1 MSQDFKQPVL
11 LSLEGGNAQPLSVRA
26 KALVFSDPISA
37 TLLEY
42 IERIA
47 PSEAPVLIGG
57 ETGTGKELVARH
69 IHLLSGR
76 KGPFLAVNCGAI
88 SDQLAESELF
98 GHEAGAFT
106 GAVGKREGWFE
117 AANEGTLFLD
127 EIGDLPLPLQVKLLR
142 VLQEKEVVRIGSRK
156 SIPVNVRLVV
166 ATNVDLDYAVSAGHF
181 RRDLLYRINIAHV
194 KLPPLRE
201 RPGDIM
207 PLAEHFLKTYA
218 TKMGHRLPQFSS
230 AAIELLLHYSWPG
243 NIRELENVV
252 HFALL
257 VASGEKIESSH
268 LKVTGGWNTGNNFQ
282 QVPQPVHA
290 PQFVQPFAQHLPQ
303 SAHNTGSYNA
313 ANANGTGT
321 NGFNANGFG
330 NHPTNA
336 QGGSDGN
343 DPMTAIA
350 KQLRRIFNEQGNGNH
365 FDSLERLIVHEAF
378 AHVRSNQVH
387 ASALLGISRNVMR
400 TLLKRHGLLVESGY
414 AKGSDASLTDDEPV
428 LSTLDGSLAS

>member
-1 MSQDFKQPVL
+1 MIQENKQPVL

-98 GHEAGAFT
+98 GHEAGSFT

-181 RRDLLYRINIAHV
+181 RRDLLYRINIAQV

-201 RPGDIM
+201 RPGDVL
-207 PLAEHFLKTYA
+207 PLAEHFLKTYSQR
-218 TKMGHRLPQFSS
+218 MGYRQPQFS
-230 AAIELLLHYSWPG
+230 AGAIELLLTYSWPG

-257 VASGEKIESSH
+257 VSSGDKIEPAH
-268 LKVTGGWNTGNNFQ
+268 LKVTGGWNTGVNYQ
-282 QVPQPVHA
+282 QVSQPVH
-290 PQFVQPFAQHLPQ
+290 QPVH
-303 SAHNTGSYNA
+303 
-313 ANANGTGT
+313 NANGQAHSFG
-321 NGFNANGFG
+321 NSGFG
-330 NHPTNA
+330 VQPGSLN
-336 QGGSDGN
+336 GSDNSSGN
-343 DPMTAIA
+343 GDDPMTAIA
-350 KQLRRIFNEQGNGNH
+350 KQLRRLFTEQGDSNH
-365 FDSLERLIVHEAF
+365 FDKLESLIVHEAF

-387 ASALLGISRNVMR
+387 GAALLGISRNVMR
-400 TLLKRHGLLVESGY
+400 TLLKRHGLLADTGFTRT
-414 AKGSDASLTDDEPV
+414 GDNSDHEDELQNLHP
-428 LSTLDGSLAS
+428 GFAG

>member
-1 MSQDFKQPVL
+1 MIQENKQPVL

-37 TLLEY
+37 TLLKY

-47 PSEAPVLIGG
+47 PSDAPVLIGG

-98 GHEAGAFT
+98 GHEAGSFT

-127 EIGDLPLPLQVKLLR
+127 EIGDLPLPMQVKLLR

-181 RRDLLYRINIAHV
+181 RRDLLYRINIAQV

-201 RPGDIM
+201 RPGDVL
-207 PLAEHFLKTYA
+207 PLAEHFLKTYSQR
-218 TKMGHRLPQFSS
+218 MGYRQPQFS
-230 AAIELLLHYSWPG
+230 AGAVELLLTYSWPG

-257 VASGEKIESSH
+257 VSSGDKIEPAH
-268 LKVTGGWNTGNNFQ
+268 LKVTGGWNTGTQHQ
-282 QVPQPVHA
+282 QVPQPVH
-290 PQFVQPFAQHLPQ
+290 QPLHGANNQ
-303 SAHNTGSYNA
+303 AHS
-313 ANANGTGT
+313 
-321 NGFNANGFG
+321 FNHSGFG
-330 NHPTNA
+330 A
-336 QGGSDGN
+336 QQKSLNGSDTHLGN
-343 DPMTAIA
+343 GSGNSDDPMTAIA
-350 KQLRRIFNEQGNGNH
+350 KQLRRLFTEQGDSDH
-365 FDSLERLIVHEAF
+365 FDKLESLIVHEAF

-387 ASALLGISRNVMR
+387 GAALLGISRNVMR
-400 TLLKRHGLLVESGY
+400 TLLKRHGLLADTGFTRVGDH
-414 AKGSDASLTDDEPV
+414 SDHEDE
-428 LSTLDGSLAS
+428 LQNLNTSFAG

>member
-1 MSQDFKQPVL
+1 VIQENKQPVL

-98 GHEAGAFT
+98 GHEAGSFT

-181 RRDLLYRINIAHV
+181 RRDLLYRINIAQV

-201 RPGDIM
+201 RPGDIL
-207 PLAEHFLKTYA
+207 PLGEHFLKIYSQR
-218 TKMGHRLPQFSS
+218 MGYRQPQFSS
-230 AAIELLLHYSWPG
+230 GAIDLLLTYSWPG

-257 VASGEKIESSH
+257 VSSGDKIEPAH
-268 LKVTGGWNTGNNFQ
+268 LKVTGGWNTGSSHQ
-282 QVPQPVHA
+282 AAPQPAH
-290 PQFVQPFAQHLPQ
+290 QPLH
-303 SAHNTGSYNA
+303 
-313 ANANGTGT
+313 NANGHNHSFG
-321 NGFNANGFG
+321 NPGFG
-330 NHPTNA
+330 AHNGSLN
-336 QGGSDGN
+336 GSDNGSN
-343 DPMTAIA
+343 GDDPMTAIA
-350 KQLRRIFNEQGNGNH
+350 KQLRRLFSEQGDSDH
-365 FDSLERLIVHEAF
+365 FDKLESLIVHEAF

-387 ASALLGISRNVMR
+387 GAALLGISRNVMR
-400 TLLKRHGLLVESGY
+400 TLLKRHGLL
-414 AKGSDASLTDDEPV
+414 ADASFNRAGE
-428 LSTLDGSLAS
+428 DGDQENEVEHLNASFAG

>member
-1 MSQDFKQPVL
+1 VIQENKQPVL

-98 GHEAGAFT
+98 GHEAGSFT

-181 RRDLLYRINIAHV
+181 RRDLLYRINIAQV

-201 RPGDIM
+201 RPGDIL
-207 PLAEHFLKTYA
+207 PLAEHFLKTYSQR
-218 TKMGHRLPQFSS
+218 MGHRQPQFS
-230 AAIELLLHYSWPG
+230 AGAIELLLTYSWPG

-257 VASGEKIESSH
+257 VSSGEKIEPAH
-268 LKVTGGWNTGNNFQ
+268 LKVTGGWNTGSNHQHVAQPAHQLSSGVN
-282 QVPQPVHA
+282 PQTNTFGNPG
-290 PQFVQPFAQHLPQ
+290 FG
-303 SAHNTGSYNA
+303 AHPGSV
-313 ANANGTGT
+313 
-321 NGFNANGFG
+321 NGFDNGAG
-330 NHPTNA
+330 N
-336 QGGSDGN
+336 GD

-350 KQLRRIFNEQGNGNH
+350 KQLRRLFTEQGDSNH
-365 FDSLERLIVHEAF
+365 FDKLESLIVHEAF
-378 AHVRSNQVH
+378 SHVRSNQVH
-387 ASALLGISRNVMR
+387 GAALLGISRNVMR
-400 TLLKRHGLLVESGY
+400 TLLKRHGLLNDTFSRHE
-414 AKGSDASLTDDEPV
+414 DAENSNHHL
-428 LSTLDGSLAS
+428 LLANTQIAG

>member
-1 MSQDFKQPVL
+1 MSQENKQPVL

-98 GHEAGAFT
+98 GHEAGSFT

-181 RRDLLYRINIAHV
+181 RRDLLYRINIAQV

-201 RPGDIM
+201 RPGDIL
-207 PLAEHFLKTYA
+207 PLAEHFLKTYSQR
-218 TKMGHRLPQFSS
+218 MGYRQPHFSTG
-230 AAIELLLHYSWPG
+230 AIELLLTYSWPG

-257 VASGEKIESSH
+257 VSSGDKIEPAH
-268 LKVTGGWNTGNNFQ
+268 LKVTGGWNTGSNHQ
-282 QVPQPVHA
+282 QTPQPVH
-290 PQFVQPFAQHLPQ
+290 QPLQ
-303 SAHNTGSYNA
+303 N
-313 ANANGTGT
+313 T
-321 NGFNANGFG
+321 NGQSHSFGNSGFG
-330 NHPTNA
+330 VQH
-336 QGGSDGN
+336 GSLNGSNNGSNNGD

-350 KQLRRIFNEQGNGNH
+350 KQLRRLFTEQGDSDH
-365 FDSLERLIVHEAF
+365 FDKLESLIVHEAF

-387 ASALLGISRNVMR
+387 GAALLGISRNVMR
-400 TLLKRHGLLVESGY
+400 TLLKRHGLLADTSFPRVNDADEQEDDVQHLNASY
-414 AKGSDASLTDDEPV
+414 AG
-428 LSTLDGSLAS
+428 

>member
-1 MSQDFKQPVL
+1 MIQENKQPVL

-98 GHEAGAFT
+98 GHEAGSFT

-181 RRDLLYRINIAHV
+181 RRDLLYRINIAQV

-201 RPGDIM
+201 RPGDIL
-207 PLAEHFLKTYA
+207 PLAEHFLKTYSQR
-218 TKMGHRLPQFSS
+218 MGYRQPQFSTG
-230 AAIELLLHYSWPG
+230 AIELLLTYSWPG

-257 VASGEKIESSH
+257 VSSGDKIDPAH
-268 LKVTGGWNTGNNFQ
+268 LKVTGGWNTGTTHQ
-282 QVPQPVHA
+282 QVSQPAH
-290 PQFVQPFAQHLPQ
+290 QSLHNSNVQTH
-303 SAHNTGSYNA
+303 T
-313 ANANGTGT
+313 
-321 NGFNANGFG
+321 FG
-330 NHPTNA
+330 NPGYGAHHGSLN
-336 QGGSDGN
+336 GSDNGSGN
-343 DPMTAIA
+343 GDDPMTAIA
-350 KQLRRIFNEQGNGNH
+350 KQLRRLFTEQGDSDH
-365 FDSLERLIVHEAF
+365 FDKLESLIVHEAF

-387 ASALLGISRNVMR
+387 GAALLGISRNVMR
-400 TLLKRHGLLVESGY
+400 TLLKRHGLLADTGFTRVSDGIEHEDEVRNL
-414 AKGSDASLTDDEPV
+414 DASFA
-428 LSTLDGSLAS
+428 G

>member
-1 MSQDFKQPVL
+1 MIQENKQPVL

-98 GHEAGAFT
+98 GHEAGSFT

-181 RRDLLYRINIAHV
+181 RRDLLYRINIAQV

-201 RPGDIM
+201 RPGDIL
-207 PLAEHFLKTYA
+207 PLAEHFLKTYSLR
-218 TKMGHRLPQFSS
+218 MGYRQPQFS
-230 AAIELLLHYSWPG
+230 AGAIDLLLTYSWPG

-257 VASGEKIESSH
+257 VSSGDKIEPAH
-268 LKVTGGWNTGNNFQ
+268 LKVTGGWNTGSSHQ
-282 QVPQPVHA
+282 QVPQPVH
-290 PQFVQPFAQHLPQ
+290 QPSHQ
-303 SAHNTGSYNA
+303 
-313 ANANGTGT
+313 ANGQAHSFG
-321 NGFNANGFG
+321 NSGFG
-330 NHPTNA
+330 AHPGSLN
-336 QGGSDGN
+336 GSDNGSGN
-343 DPMTAIA
+343 SDDPMTAIA
-350 KQLRRIFNEQGNGNH
+350 KQLRRLFTEQGDSDH
-365 FDSLERLIVHEAF
+365 FDKLESLIVHEAF
-378 AHVRSNQVH
+378 SHVRSNQVH
-387 ASALLGISRNVMR
+387 GAALLGISRNVMR
-400 TLLKRHGLLVESGY
+400 TLLKRHGLLADSGFTR
-414 AKGSDASLTDDEPV
+414 ASDETEQEEEVQSLDASFA
-428 LSTLDGSLAS
+428 G